1 MIKEI
6 CQFVETLEEQAPDL
20 FEEGAK
26 LKEGIYVALDI
37 GLEDGKYVL
46 KNVDENGNILKE
58 DIGLFTKKEELT
70 PFFEKCRMILQASKP
85 VSPAKIFNPNKKIFN
100 VTCNPYAL
108 GCTINIFDKNLLKI
122 GIEEIKNELFDQYF
136 KKASQFV
143 DDEDKNIFDGFRN
156 FFDENLKTLVKVY
169 KWIYHSKTRFPS
181 LINENFR
188 QFSKDIGLHSL
199 KDTFLIVFYL
209 KRDTEDFKT
218 PYQKYLG
225 LNVFNKADY
234 NAVFGGITY
243 GISDSLSS
251 FNNKKSF
258 LKHQTASFRYNYRI
272 NGYDAL
278 SIWKFFQIGQKLPN
292 PLPIFVDKE
301 EAYLNADVVKLFNN
315 EGVAGYSEIIRSLL
329 NLRRTNLQN
338 FYLLFVQKGQVIDLD
353 FVPVFK
359 YTLKDKAENDF
370 VLREI
375 FGAEPVVYFNSKDH
389 NVFDFQFMVV
399 NPIFNNQLVQKTK
412 AGKLWLKY
420 FDDLKVNPEY
430 GLTDAIYN
438 LLNKYRKAWYDF
450 IYKSKQQIITMTMI
464 VEMLMESI
472 IDDLRHDEE
481 FKKTPQLR
489 KKLSLW
495 FGLQPLF
502 DNNFNTNSMANKTVE
517 LQKKIRE
524 IALTESFHI
533 ATDDEFAFA
542 AGQLIWKLLIQSESA
557 NRSHALLEPFLQKT
571 EPVLFKQA
579 IASTFNMYK
588 YKFTLYPTKY
598 EFDKLFSE
606 VMGYDPDISNMK
618 EHLPM
623 ILAGYFS
630 ESIFKQP

>member
-20 FEEGAK
+20 FEEGAR

-85 VSPAKIFNPNKKIFN
+85 VSAAKIFNPNKKIFN
-100 VTCNPYAL
+100 VTCNPYAV
-108 GCTINIFDKNLLKI
+108 GCTKKIIDKNLESI
-122 GIEEIKNELFDQYF
+122 GKEGILNELTKQYF
-136 KKASQFV
+136 NKAEEFV
-143 DDEDKNIFDGFRN
+143 GEGNPKILFEG
-156 FFDENLKTLVKVY
+156 LKAFLK
-169 KWIYHSKTRFPS
+169 
-181 LINENFR
+181 ENFWNMLEM
-188 QFSKDIGLHSL
+188 IGYSDL
-199 KDTFLIVFYL
+199 KDAYSIIFFLKNPAI
-209 KRDTEDFKT
+209 EDFKI

-225 LNVFNKADY
+225 QNVFNKADY
-234 NAVFGGITY
+234 NTMYCDINY

-251 FNNKKSF
+251 FNDKKRF
-258 LKHQTASFRYNYRI
+258 LQHQSASFRYNYRVH
-272 NGYDAL
+272 GEDAQL
-278 SIWKFFQIGQKLPN
+278 VWKFYQLSQNKQLPN

-301 EAYLNADVVKLFNN
+301 EANLNADVVKIFNN
-315 EGVAGYSEIIRSLL
+315 EGVSGYSEIIRSLL
-329 NLRRTNLQN
+329 YLRKTNLQN
-338 FYLLFVQKGQVIDLD
+338 FYLLFIQKGQIIDLD

-359 YTLKDKAENDF
+359 YTLKDKEEKDF
-370 VLREI
+370 VVKEI
-375 FGAEPVVYFNSKDH
+375 FGKEPDVYFNSKDH
-389 NVFDFQFMVV
+389 SVFSFLFQIV
-399 NPIFNNQLVQKTK
+399 NPIFNKQLVREDST
-412 AGKLWLKY
+412 
-420 FDDLKVNPEY
+420 FTNFFEDLKVNPKY
-430 GLTDAIYN
+430 GLTDVILN
-438 LLNKYRKAWYDF
+438 LLLKYRKAWYDF

-464 VEMLMESI
+464 DEMFMESI
-472 IDDLRHDEE
+472 MDDLRHDEE
-481 FKKTPQLR
+481 FKKTAQIR

-495 FGLQPLF
+495 FSLQPLF
-502 DNNFNTNSMANKTVE
+502 DNNFNSNSMANKTVE
-517 LQKKIRE
+517 LQTKIRE
-524 IALTESFHI
+524 IAQTESFHI

-579 IASTFNMYK
+579 IASTFNLYK
-588 YKFTLYPTKY
+588 YKFVLYPSKY

-606 VMGYDPDISNMK
+606 VMGYEPNLTNMK

-630 ESIFKQP
+630 ESIFKKH

>member
-20 FEEGAK
+20 FEEGTK

-37 GLEDGKYVL
+37 SLENGKYVL

-70 PFFEKCRMILQASKP
+70 PFFEKCRKLLQASNP
-85 VSPAKIFNPNKKIFN
+85 VDKNKIFNPNLKIFN
-100 VTCNPYAL
+100 VTCSPYAV
-108 GCTINIFDKNLLKI
+108 GFTKKGIINNIEKTRKDGTIVGKDGILNELTKQYLKKAEEYIEEGQSNVWFDSLKSWLTANFWSLIDKI
-122 GIEEIKNELFDQYF
+122 GFD
-136 KKASQFV
+136 
-143 DDEDKNIFDGFRN
+143 
-156 FFDENLKTLVKVY
+156 NLKEGHV
-169 KWIYHSKTRFPS
+169 
-181 LINENFR
+181 
-188 QFSKDIGLHSL
+188 
-199 KDTFLIVFYL
+199 IVFFLKEVDIEHYKKPYL
-209 KRDTEDFKT
+209 KYVGE
-218 PYQKYLG
+218 
-225 LNVFNKADY
+225 NIFNKAEFNTTFQD
-234 NAVFGGITY
+234 ITY
-243 GISDSLSS
+243 GVSDRLNT
-251 FNNKKSF
+251 FNDKKRF
-258 LKHQTASFRYNYRI
+258 LKHQSAIFRYNYRVHSE
-272 NGYDAL
+272 DAQL
-278 SIWKFFQIGQKLPN
+278 VWKFYQLSQNKQLPN

-301 EAYLNADVVKLFNN
+301 EANLNADVVKLFNN
-315 EGVAGYSEIIRSLL
+315 EGVAGYSEIIQSLL

-338 FYLLFVQKGQVIDLD
+338 FYLLFVQKGQIIDLD

-359 YTLKDKAENDF
+359 YTLKDKEENDF
-370 VLREI
+370 VVKEI
-375 FGAEPVVYFNSKDH
+375 FGKEPEVYFNSKDH
-389 NVFDFQFMVV
+389 SVFSFLFQIV
-399 NPIFNNQLVQKTK
+399 NPIFNRQLVREDST
-412 AGKLWLKY
+412 
-420 FDDLKVNPEY
+420 FTNFFEELKVNPKY
-430 GLTDAIYN
+430 GLTDVILN
-438 LLNKYRKAWYDF
+438 LLLKYRKAWYDF

-464 VEMLMESI
+464 DEMFMESI

-481 FKKTPQLR
+481 FKKTAQIR

-502 DNNFNTNSMANKTVE
+502 DNNFNTYNMANKTVE
-517 LQKKIRE
+517 LQTKIRE
-524 IALTESFHI
+524 IAQSESLHI

-579 IASTFNMYK
+579 IANTFNMYK
-588 YKFTLYPTKY
+588 YKFALYPTKY

-630 ESIFKQP
+630 ESIFKKQ

>member
-6 CQFVETLEEQAPDL
+6 CQFVKTLEEQAPDL
-20 FEEGAK
+20 FEEGSR
-26 LKEGIYVALDI
+26 LREGIYVALDI
-37 GLEDGKYVL
+37 GLEDGQYIL
-46 KNVDENGNILKE
+46 KNVDKNGNILKE

-70 PFFEKCRMILQASKP
+70 PFFEKCRMILQSSKP
-85 VSPAKIFNPNKKIFN
+85 VSAAKIFNPNKKIFN
-100 VTCNPYAL
+100 VTCNPYAV
-108 GCTINIFDKNLLKI
+108 GFTKKIIEKNISSNGK
-122 GIEEIKNELFDQYF
+122 EEILNELMKQYF
-136 KKASQFV
+136 NKAEEFV
-143 DDEDKNIFDGFRN
+143 GEGRFVVWFDGFKT
-156 FFDENLKTLVKVY
+156 FLK
-169 KWIYHSKTRFPS
+169 
-181 LINENFR
+181 ENFWNLLEMIDY
-188 QFSKDIGLHSL
+188 SEL
-199 KDTFLIVFYL
+199 KDAYSIIIFIKNLDI
-209 KRDTEDFKT
+209 EDFKI

-225 LNVFNKADY
+225 QNVFNKADY
-234 NAVFGGITY
+234 NTMYCDITY

-251 FNNKKSF
+251 FNDKKRF
-258 LKHQTASFRYNYRI
+258 LQHQSASFRFNYRVQSE
-272 NGYDAL
+272 DAQL
-278 SIWKFFQIGQKLPN
+278 VWKFYQLSENKQLPN

-301 EAYLNADVVKLFNN
+301 EANLNTDVVKLFNN

-329 NLRRTNLQN
+329 NLRKTNLQN
-338 FYLLFVQKGQVIDLD
+338 FYLLFVQKGQIIDLD

-359 YTLKDKAENDF
+359 YTLKDKEENDF
-370 VLREI
+370 TLKEM
-375 FGAEPVVYFNSKDH
+375 FGTEPIVYFNSKDH

-399 NPIFNNQLVQKTK
+399 NPIFNKQLVQETK
-412 AGKLWLKY
+412 AGALWVKY
-420 FDDLKVNPEY
+420 FDDLEIKPDY

-438 LLNKYRKAWYDF
+438 LLYKYRKAWYDF
-450 IYKSKQQIITMTMI
+450 IYKSKQQIITMSMI
-464 VEMLMESI
+464 DEMFMGSI

-481 FKKTPQLR
+481 LKKTAQLR

-502 DNNFNTNSMANKTVE
+502 ENNFNTNSMANKTVE
-517 LQKKIRE
+517 LQTKIRE
-524 IALTESFHI
+524 IAQSESLHI
-533 ATDDEFAFA
+533 TTDDEFAFA

-579 IASTFNMYK
+579 VASTFNMYK

-606 VMGYDPDISNMK
+606 VMGYDPDLSNMK

-630 ESIFKQP
+630 ESIFKKQ

>member
-70 PFFEKCRMILQASKP
+70 PFFEKCRKVLQSSNP
-85 VSPAKIFNPNKKIFN
+85 VDKNKSFNPNLKIFN
-100 VTCNPYAL
+100 VTCSPYVVGFTKKGIL
-108 GCTINIFDKNLLKI
+108 SNIEKI
-122 GIEEIKNELFDQYF
+122 RKDGTTVGRNGILNELTNQYF
-136 KKASQFV
+136 KKAGVYIEEGPSSIWFNSLKSWLTANFW
-143 DDEDKNIFDGFRN
+143 ELIEKIGFN
-156 FFDENLKTLVKVY
+156 NLKEGHV
-169 KWIYHSKTRFPS
+169 
-181 LINENFR
+181 
-188 QFSKDIGLHSL
+188 
-199 KDTFLIVFYL
+199 IVFFLKEVDIKHYKKPYL
-209 KRDTEDFKT
+209 KYVGE
-218 PYQKYLG
+218 
-225 LNVFNKADY
+225 NVFNKAEY
-234 NAVFGGITY
+234 NTIFQDITY
-243 GISDSLSS
+243 GVSDSLNT
-251 FNNKKSF
+251 FNDKKSF

-272 NGYDAL
+272 DGNDAQ
-278 SIWKFFQIGQKLPN
+278 SILKFFQIGQKLPN
-292 PLPIFVDKE
+292 PLPIFVHKE
-301 EAYLNADVVKLFNN
+301 EASLNADVVKLFNN

-329 NLRRTNLQN
+329 YLRKTNLQN
-338 FYLLFVQKGQVIDLD
+338 FYLLFLSRGKIIDLD

-370 VLREI
+370 TLKEI
-375 FGAEPVVYFNSKDH
+375 FGAEPVVYFSSKDH

-412 AGKLWLKY
+412 AGTLWLKY
-420 FDDLKVNPEY
+420 FDEIKVNPEY
-430 GLTDAIYN
+430 DLTDAIYN
-438 LLNKYRKAWYDF
+438 LLYKYRKAWYDF
-450 IYKSKQQIITMTMI
+450 IFKSKQQIITMTMI
-464 VEMLMESI
+464 NEMFIESI
-472 IDDLRHDEE
+472 IDDLRHDEGLKE
-481 FKKTPQLR
+481 PVHMR

-517 LQKKIRE
+517 LQTKIRE
-524 IALTESFHI
+524 IAQTGSFHI
-533 ATDDEFAFA
+533 TTDDEFAFA

-606 VMGYDPDISNMK
+606 VMGYDPDLSNMK

-630 ESIFKQP
+630 ESIFKQH